1 MSDLALPNGGVVS
14 LEAVARMTATEILTT
29 YGPEALDLVGRLQA
43 SGILTRD
50 GRSHFD
56 LELQEQ
62 AQIQI
67 ATGGDCGVADE
78 YAAALKEKGVL

>member
-1 MSDLALPNGGVVS
+1 MTDLALPGGSTVP
-14 LEAVARMTATEILTT
+14 LETLNRMTATEILTT
-29 YGPEALDLVGRLQA
+29 YGPAALDLIGRLQA
-43 SGILTRD
+43 SGIMRRD

-78 YAAALKEKGVL
+78 YAAALKEKGLL

>member
-1 MSDLALPNGGVVS
+1 MTDLALPGGATVP
-14 LEAVARMTATEILTT
+14 LETLNRMTAAEIITT
-29 YGPEALDLVGRLQA
+29 YGPEVFDLVGRLQA
-43 SGILTRD
+43 SGLLVRD

-62 AQIQI
+62 AQLQI